1 MINLRSLD
9 LNLLTVFEAVYE
21 AGSITRAADRL
32 ALSVSATS
40 HALGRLRDVCGD
52 ELFAR
57 IGQGVQPTPVATRIY
72 PEIRKALDL
81 LRRSIAEA
89 KGFDPATSTREFAVS
104 IPHPLGPVWALSLR
118 EAVQA
123 VAPNVV
129 LRFETRTLPV
139 EQTERMRAGTLDL
152 AVDWLP
158 PADDRFVL
166 RKLFDDRLVLVARGG
181 HPRIAPGAEAAA
193 LRAEQY
199 VRGYRRNG
207 ALSEAL
213 SRVAAA
219 ADEVATDWRIDV
231 SEALEVPMVVSRS
244 DLLGFV
250 PGSMEKRAVEDFGL
264 QVIDCPVAKL
274 PIPILSIWHETRRS
288 DEGHRWLRD
297 LVAEEILRLV
307 A

>member
-21 AGSITRAADRL
+21 AGSITRAAERL

-40 HALGRLRDVCGD
+40 HAMARLRDVCGD
-52 ELFAR
+52 ELFSR

-89 KGFDPATSTREFAVS
+89 RGFDPATSTREFAIS
-104 IPHPLGPVWALSLR
+104 IPHPLGPVWALAIR
-118 EAVQA
+118 EAA
-123 VAPNVV
+123 LEAAPKLV

-166 RKLFDDRLVLVARGG
+166 RKLFDDHLVLVARAG
-181 HPRIAPGAEAAA
+181 HPRIGPDATAEAI
-193 LRAEQY
+193 RAECF
-199 VRGYRRNG
+199 VRGYRRPGPLSN
-207 ALSEAL
+207 ALTL
-213 SRVAAA
+213 VAAA
-219 ADEVATDWRIDV
+219 ADEVSTDWRIEV
-231 SEALEVPMVVSRS
+231 SEALEIPLVVSRS
-244 DLLGFV
+244 DLLGYV
-250 PGSMEKRAVEDFGL
+250 PASMQKRAVEDFGL
-264 QVIDCPVAKL
+264 AVLPSAVSDV

-297 LVAEEILRLV
+297 FVAEHVMSL
-307 A
+307 AG